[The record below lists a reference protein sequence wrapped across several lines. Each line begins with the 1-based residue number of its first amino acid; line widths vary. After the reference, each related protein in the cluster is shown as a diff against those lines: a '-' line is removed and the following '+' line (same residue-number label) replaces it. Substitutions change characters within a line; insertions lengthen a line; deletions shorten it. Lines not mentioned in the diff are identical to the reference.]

1 VLTTSP
7 LERRVRLRFVS
18 RVPSSRVIDGIR
30 IGAVATAATAGVIV
44 GLGLRHQSALRPF
57 LMSGRSTFAAITGLV
72 APIPLATTFGF
83 LVHAAW
89 MVLWGICFSM
99 IATPLRGLHRL
110 FAAILLAAL
119 AGVLSRSIAP
129 AAMGAGLMAVQGDAQ
144 TLILLTVFALSLL
157 AGIRLAPMTTRASRP

>member
-1 VLTTSP
+1 MGL
-7 LERRVRLRFVS
+7 RLVS
-18 RVPSSRVIDGIR
+18 RVPSSRVIDGVR
-30 IGAVATAATAGVIV
+30 IGFVATAATAGVIV
-44 GLGLRHQSALRPF
+44 GLGLRHQAALRPF
-57 LMSGRSTFAAITGLV
+57 VMSGRSTFAAMTGLV

-99 IATPLRGLHRL
+99 IATPLRGPYRL
-110 FAAILLAAL
+110 VTAILLAIL

-129 AAMGAGLMAVQGDAQ
+129 GAMGAGVMAVQTDAQ

-157 AGIRLAPMTTRASRP
+157 GGIRLAPMRT